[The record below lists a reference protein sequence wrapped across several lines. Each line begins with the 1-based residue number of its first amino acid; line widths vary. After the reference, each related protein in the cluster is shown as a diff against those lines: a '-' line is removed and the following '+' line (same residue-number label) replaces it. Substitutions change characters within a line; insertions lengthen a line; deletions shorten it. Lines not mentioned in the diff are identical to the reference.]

1 MPAVALRL
9 CRHKGLLHGTLR
21 ACLFASPCPSL
32 FLCPSLLEDISVA
45 PTLLSPG
52 PTAGLLLPLA
62 NATVPRILCPTF
74 ADASH
79 RRKSIVAETPSESV
93 PYAWVPNCR
102 RISGFSFACRERAR
116 PVAVASSVSL
126 PSRFL
131 ACSRRCRLFY
141 RRAPVLHHPARRRT
155 TRNAS
160 HRAPYVSIGAG
171 AHRALRVFRA
181 VVLREQLVRRR
192 SSGGRSFETQL
203 IGRSTSNPKGSWSE
217 IDPKATPMPSHRTDG
232 VDRRMSSTKR
242 RKIQVGKRA
251 VAHVRWRGGVH
262 EDAFVV
268 HPTSCCREQAP
279 WKRVERMGIQRCGC
293 GWVGTP
299 METNGGRF
307 LESVWRCVGA
317 SLHVVERCHR
327 STLELMTSKE
337 RERVRSCHSCKH
349 GGPCTLPR
357 GPLPTRLRPK
367 PLSQLSYELPCVP
380 LLPPTRLAFQVLSPR
395 QSRMHVSLL
404 LPPTTRWRWR
414 WRVVLP
420 CSHPLLSPC
429 LSRVWHLD
437 PGEDEVC
444 PRT

>member
-1 MPAVALRL
+1 MLAVVLRL
-9 CRHKGLLHGTLR
+9 YQHKGLLYDTLC
-21 ACLFASPCPSL
+21 ACLFASPCPFL
-32 FLCPSLLEDISVA
+32 FLWTSLLEGISVA

-79 RRKSIVAETPSESV
+79 RRKSIVAETPSEPVSSV
-93 PYAWVPNCR
+93 RVPNFR
-102 RISGFSFACRERAR
+102 RISGHSFVRRERAW
-116 PVAVASSVSL
+116 PVAAATSVSL
-126 PSRFL
+126 PFHFL
-131 ACSRRCRLFY
+131 ACSRRCRLSC
-141 RRAPVLHHPARRRT
+141 RRAPALLHPARRRA

-203 IGRSTSNPKGSWSE
+203 IGRSTSNPKGSGSE
-217 IDPKATPMPSHRTDG
+217 IDPKATPMPSRRTDG
-232 VDRRMSSTKR
+232 IDRRMSSTKR

-268 HPTSCCREQAP
+268 HPNCCCREQDP

-317 SLHVVERCHR
+317 SPHVVERCHR

-337 RERVRSCHSCKH
+337 RGKFRTCLTRQH
-349 GGPCTLPR
+349 GGPCTPPR
-357 GPLPTRLRPK
+357 GPLPTQLRPN
-367 PLSQLSYELPCVP
+367 PFCNC
-380 LLPPTRLAFQVLSPR
+380 PTRLHACL
-395 QSRMHVSLL
+395 
-404 LPPTTRWRWR
+404 
-414 WRVVLP
+414 
-420 CSHPLLSPC
+420 CSHP
-429 LSRVWHLD
+429 HD
-437 PGEDEVC
+437 
-444 PRT
+444 